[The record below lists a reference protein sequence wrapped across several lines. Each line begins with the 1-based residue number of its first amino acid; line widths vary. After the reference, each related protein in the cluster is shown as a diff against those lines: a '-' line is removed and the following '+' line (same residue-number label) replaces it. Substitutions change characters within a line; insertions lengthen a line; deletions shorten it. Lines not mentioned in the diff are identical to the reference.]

1 VEIKYNVQTRC
12 LALTDANPQHD
23 ELTTPCIEMSET
35 TGTQKYIQA
44 IETNNTTQHNTTQ
57 HNTTQ
62 HNTTQHN
69 TTQKNIPVDLGA
81 CGDLDAVEST
91 VVPVAVLRATD
102 SEVVSVTDAPLC
114 HAELR
119 RLLNRK
125 RATLVVSV

>member
-1 VEIKYNVQTRC
+1 MEINYNVRTRC
-12 LALTDANPQHD
+12 LASTGSNPQHD
-23 ELTTPCIEMSET
+23 ELTMHCIEISET
-35 TGTQKYIQA
+35 TDTQKYIQA
-44 IETNNTTQHNTTQ
+44 IGTNNTTQHNTVHT
-57 HNTTQ
+57 
-62 HNTTQHN
+62 
-69 TTQKNIPVDLGA
+69 PVDLGA
-81 CGDLDAVEST
+81 CGNLDAVEST